1 MSVYHL
7 MNEYAG
13 HKELVDS
20 YLSGQRTET
29 MNNTRI
35 SGLSVGMFSVILIAV
50 MMIWVA
56 SLYLIIKE
64 WDTLPT
70 WVRVIS
76 IVDIVLGSGLIAVV
90 CILATKNKE
99 KKVEFKTSSLPASL
113 SS

>member
-7 MNEYAG
+7 MNEYAD

-64 WDTLPT
+64 WDALPT
-70 WVRVIS
+70 WVRVVS

-99 KKVEFKTSSLPASL
+99 KVEFRPSSLPPSL
-113 SS
+113 

>member
-1 MSVYHL
+1 
-7 MNEYAG
+7 MNEYAD

-35 SGLSVGMFSVILIAV
+35 SGLSVGMFSVILITV

-64 WDTLPT
+64 WDALPT
-70 WVRVIS
+70 WVRVVS

-90 CILATKNKE
+90 CILATKNKT
-99 KKVEFKTSSLPASL
+99 VDFRPSSSSSSSL
-113 SS
+113 

>member
-7 MNEYAG
+7 MNEYAD

-35 SGLSVGMFSVILIAV
+35 SGLSVGMFSVILITV

-64 WDTLPT
+64 WDALPT
-70 WVRVIS
+70 WVRVVS

-90 CILATKNKE
+90 CILATKNKT
-99 KKVEFKTSSLPASL
+99 VDFRPSSSSSSSL
-113 SS
+113 